1 MVKED
6 NLSHSGFV
14 IEQSMRPNSDK
25 NQISYLIRLID
36 DRDEF
41 VRKRVREEL
50 IKRGEDVIPF
60 LEIAARTE
68 RHEVQ
73 SIASEIIQAII
84 PLKLLRQFSELAQ
97 SSPSGHWCLETGVTL
112 LQKFG
117 YPDEE
122 THNLTQSLDHL
133 AEEVSLLIDYKQP
146 PEQTVK
152 TLTRFLFFEKGFE
165 GNKIDFSD
173 PDNTYFSRVLDKKMG
188 LPITLSA
195 LCVFLGQRVGLPI
208 VGVGLPGRYIA
219 KYESLTHP
227 IYFDPFDKGHILSQE
242 DCAKLVS
249 NMGYHFEEYYLG
261 AATSRETLTRM
272 MNNLIMTYNSNSE
285 TGKAKH
291 LSEFIKALS

>member
-1 MVKED
+1 MVEK
-6 NLSHSGFV
+6 NFFHSGFI
-14 IEQSMRPNSDK
+14 IEQLMPPNSDK
-25 NQISYLIRLID
+25 KQISYLIRLID

-50 IKRGEDVIPF
+50 IKCGEDVIPF

-68 RHEVQ
+68 CHEVQ
-73 SIASEIIQAII
+73 SIASEIIQAILPI
-84 PLKLLRQFSELAQ
+84 KLLRQFSELAQ
-97 SSPSGHWCLETGVTL
+97 SSPSGHWCLEKGVTL

-122 THNLTQSLDHL
+122 TYNLSQSLDLL
-133 AEEVSLLIDYKQP
+133 AKEVSPLIGHKQS

-152 TLTRFLFFEKGFE
+152 VLTHFLFFEKGFE

-173 PDNTYFSRVLDKKMG
+173 PDNTYFSRVLDKKKG
-188 LPITLSA
+188 LPVTLSA

-227 IYFDPFDKGHILSQE
+227 IYFDPFDKGRILSQE

-272 MNNLIMTYNSNSE
+272 MNNLIVTYNSNSE

>member
-1 MVKED
+1 MP
-6 NLSHSGFV
+6 SS
-14 IEQSMRPNSDK
+14 PDK

-41 VRKRVREEL
+41 VRERVREEL

-84 PLKLLRQFSELAQ
+84 PIKLLRQFSELAH
-97 SSPSGHWCLETGVTL
+97 SSPSGHWSLETGVTL

-122 THNLTQSLDHL
+122 THSLSQSLDLL
-133 AEEVSLLIDYKQP
+133 AKELSPLIEHNQS

-152 TLTRFLFFEKGFE
+152 VLTRFLFFDKGFE

-173 PDNTYFSRVLDKKMG
+173 PDNTYFSRVLDKKKG

-195 LCVFLGQRVGLPI
+195 LCVFLGKRVGLPI

-219 KYESLTHP
+219 KYESLTKS
-227 IYFDPFDKGHILSQE
+227 IYFDPFDKGRILSQD
-242 DCAKLVS
+242 DCAKLVGD
-249 NMGYHFEEYYLG
+249 MGYNFEEFYLVP
-261 AATSRETLTRM
+261 ATSRETLTRM
-272 MNNLIMTYNSNSE
+272 MNNLIVTYNSNSE
-285 TGKAKH
+285 TDKANH

>member
-1 MVKED
+1 M
-6 NLSHSGFV
+6 SS
-14 IEQSMRPNSDK
+14 NSDK
-25 NQISYLIRLID
+25 NQISCLIRLID

-50 IKRGEDVIPF
+50 IKRGEDAIPF
-60 LEIAARTE
+60 LEIIARTD
-68 RHEVQ
+68 RHEVK
-73 SIASEIIQAII
+73 SIASEIIQDILPI
-84 PLKLLRQFSELAQ
+84 QLLRQFSELAQ
-97 SSPSGHWCLETGVTL
+97 SSPSGHWSLESGVTL

-122 THNLTQSLDHL
+122 TSTLSQSLDLL
-133 AEEVSLLIDYKQP
+133 AKEVFPLIENKQS

-152 TLTRFLFFEKGFE
+152 VLARFLFFEKGFE

-173 PDNTYFSRVLDKKMG
+173 PDNTYFSKVLDQKKG

-219 KYESLTHP
+219 KYESLTQP
-227 IYFDPFDKGHILSQE
+227 IYFDPFDKGRILSQE
-242 DCAKLVS
+242 DCARLVE
-249 NMGYHFEEYYLG
+249 NMGYHFEEHYLG

-272 MNNLIMTYNSNSE
+272 MNNLIMTYNNNSE
-285 TGKAKH
+285 QEKAKH
-291 LSEFIKALS
+291 LSEFIKVLSGGLNQSL

>member
-1 MVKED
+1 M
-6 NLSHSGFV
+6 
-14 IEQSMRPNSDK
+14 QPNSDK
-25 NQISYLIRLID
+25 TQISYLIRLID

-41 VRKRVREEL
+41 VRKRVRKEL
-50 IKRGEDVIPF
+50 IQRGEDVIPF

-68 RHEVQ
+68 CYEVQ

-84 PLKLLRQFSELAQ
+84 PIKLLRQFSELAQ
-97 SSPSGHWCLETGVTL
+97 SSPSGHWNLEIGVTL

-122 THNLTQSLDHL
+122 THSLSQELDLL
-133 AEEVSLLIDYKQP
+133 AEEVSPLIGHKQS

-152 TLTRFLFFEKGFE
+152 VLTRFLFLEKGFE

-173 PDNTYFSRVLDKKMG
+173 PDNTYFSRVLDKKKG

-195 LCVFLGQRVGLPI
+195 LCVFLGKRVGLPI

-219 KYESLTHP
+219 KYESLTKS
-227 IYFDPFDKGHILSQE
+227 IYFDPFDKGRILSQD
-242 DCAKLVS
+242 DCAKLVGD
-249 NMGYHFEEYYLG
+249 MGYNFEEFYLVP
-261 AATSRETLTRM
+261 ATSRETLTRM
-272 MNNLIMTYNSNSE
+272 MNNLIVTYNSNSE
-285 TGKAKH
+285 TDKANH